1 MEAPD
6 PRRPAARGAS
16 APGAPGRPD
25 WATIPNAVTLL
36 RFLLLVPVCVLLVD
50 GGPDPLAV
58 ILLLVW
64 ALTDWVDG
72 LLARALHQTSRTG
85 AIIDPIADRL
95 GLVGVVLSLAL
106 AGVLSWIPLAVIA
119 LVDIVLLALAGR
131 TAAGGA
137 LPVSRIGKART
148 AVLMSA
154 VFLLAAAAAWLP
166 AAIPAL
172 RVLVWLGVLLHVL
185 AGAGYLLSARRHRD
199 GGEDRAPAWRR

>member
-1 MEAPD
+1 MP
-6 PRRPAARGAS
+6 RGAR
-16 APGAPGRPD
+16 RPD

-72 LLARALHQTSRTG
+72 LLARALHQTSRIG

-106 AGVLSWIPLAVIA
+106 AGVLSWIPLGVIA

-137 LPVSRIGKART
+137 LPVSRVGKART

-172 RVLVWLGVLLHVL
+172 RVLVWIGVLLHVI
-185 AGAGYLLSARRHRD
+185 AGVGYLLSALRHRG